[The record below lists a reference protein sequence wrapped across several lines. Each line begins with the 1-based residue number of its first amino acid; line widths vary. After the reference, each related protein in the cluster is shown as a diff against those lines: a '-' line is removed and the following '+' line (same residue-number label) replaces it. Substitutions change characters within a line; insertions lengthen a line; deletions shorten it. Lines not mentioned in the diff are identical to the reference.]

1 MAIFSKFFG
10 DAMSHILGQNAGKK
24 INTISEL
31 FIKQKIEFKFVLF
44 SSPQSL
50 LKLGLA
56 YTKNTHARKLL
67 LLS

>member
-31 FIKQKIEFKFVLF
+31 FIKQKIEFKFLLF

-50 LKLGLA
+50 PIW
-56 YTKNTHARKLL
+56 
-67 LLS
+67 